1 MSLSPGLNKINLFEK
16 STILPAKSFEPQSF
30 KCIPHSRKWVIEI
43 LSLEIK
49 PNLFNTHCSLKLM
62 FTYRV
67 KRVNT
72 MLSFGKIPDFITFFT
87 PKLLQDFPMLIISSV
102 NFSVFILSSVYLYH
116 SSRYV
121 TKQHQANPC
130 EALVEFNNSNSYVK
144 YLEKH

>member
-1 MSLSPGLNKINLFEK
+1 M
-16 STILPAKSFEPQSF
+16 
-30 KCIPHSRKWVIEI
+30 EI

-49 PNLFNTHCSLKLM
+49 PNLFNAHCSLKLT

-72 MLSFGKIPDFITFFT
+72 MSSLGKINDFITFFT
-87 PKLLQDFPMLIISSV
+87 PKLMQDFTMLIISYV

-116 SSRYV
+116 SNRHV

-130 EALVEFNNSNSYVK
+130 EVLVEFNNSISYVE